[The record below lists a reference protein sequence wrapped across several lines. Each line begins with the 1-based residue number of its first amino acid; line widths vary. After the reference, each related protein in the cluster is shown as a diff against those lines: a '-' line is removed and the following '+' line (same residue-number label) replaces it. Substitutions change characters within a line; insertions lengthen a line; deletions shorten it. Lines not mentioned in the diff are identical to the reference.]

1 MPATTAVPVIPEG
14 TLAYGLLLPVVAQTT
29 LLAQPW
35 ESSAGTEEIRRVAV
49 AADRAGFFYVA
60 APDHVC
66 IPKSHAAAMST
77 TWYDTIATLGFVA
90 AATTRVRL
98 LSSIYVLPYRHPLMV
113 AKAFATLDVLSGGR
127 VILGTGAGHVEREFE
142 TLGVPFKRR
151 GKLLDESIDAITAA
165 FLDEFPTHSGPTW
178 TFEGVGL
185 RPRPVQQPRPPIWV
199 GGSTPAALRRA
210 AERGDGWIPQGTTRE
225 QLPAAIATIREHR
238 ARTRGGA
245 PIDLGAGSVLTY
257 VGRPSFDVPPAT
269 RTGSGAELA
278 APLREL
284 RALGVGHVPIRFV
297 TRSCD
302 ELVAQIEA
310 FGAEVAPHLNS

>member
-1 MPATTAVPVIPEG
+1 MPPTTAVPIVPEG

-35 ESSAGTEEIRRVAV
+35 ESSAGTDEIRRVAQ
-49 AADRAGFFYVA
+49 ATDRSGFFYVA

-66 IPKSHAAAMST
+66 IPRSHAAAMST
-77 TWYDTIATLGFVA
+77 TWYDTIATLDA
-90 AATTRVRL
+90 
-98 LSSIYVLPYRHPLMV
+98 
-113 AKAFATLDVLSGGR
+113 LSGGR

-165 FLDEFPTHSGPTW
+165 FLDEFPTHTGPTW

-257 VGRPSFDVPPAT
+257 VGTPRFDVPPAT

-284 RALGVGHVPIRFV
+284 RTLGVRHVPIRFV